1 MTFVREGDNMCGM
14 IACVNAALAKVI
26 ITLNK
31 VIEEGLPFFM
41 PQLTF
46 TVVMIQLALILR
58 YYPSTGVEIWP

>member
-1 MTFVREGDNMCGM
+1 M

-31 VIEEGLPFFM
+31 VIEEGLPFM

-46 TVVMIQLALILR
+46 TEVMI
-58 YYPSTGVEIWP
+58 